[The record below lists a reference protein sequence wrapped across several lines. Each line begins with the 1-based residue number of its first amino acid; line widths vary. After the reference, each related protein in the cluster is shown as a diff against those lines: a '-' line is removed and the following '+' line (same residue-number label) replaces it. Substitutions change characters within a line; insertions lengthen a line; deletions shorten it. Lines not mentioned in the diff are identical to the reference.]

1 MWNKIKSLFT
11 KEEEKES
18 AGSGTLGRVKFFN
31 RRRGYGFIEADSLEQ
46 DVFVHVTDLEDRV
59 SKGDRVT
66 FNIEPSPK
74 GLEAKNVR
82 LIKV

>member
-1 MWNKIKSLFT
+1 MWTKIKSLFSR
-11 KEEEKES
+11 EDEKVNAS
-18 AGSGTLGRVKFFN
+18 PGTLGRVKFFN
-31 RRRGYGFIEADSLEQ
+31 RRRGYGFIEADSLDR

-66 FNIEPSPK
+66 FDLAPSEK